1 MTEFE
6 NNQVENGES
15 MADALESFQEVN
27 VGDIVKGE
35 VLAVEDKQ
43 AVVGIEG
50 AGVEGVVPVK
60 ELSTLPIEDINEAV
74 KVGDVLELVVISSI
88 GKDKENGSYLLSKR
102 RLDSKKVWEEIEQ
115 DFKDGK
121 IIEAPVTNV
130 VKGGLVVDVGV
141 RGFVPASMVE
151 DHFVADFEEYKGKTL
166 AFKIIEIEPSENRLI
181 LSHKA
186 VVESE
191 KAVRKEELLNSIHD
205 GDVIEGT
212 VARLTDFGAFV
223 DLGGIDGLVHVSEIS
238 HSHVAKPS
246 DALKVGDKVQV
257 KVLSVDPEK
266 ERISLSIKDTLPGPW
281 SDIEDKAA
289 VGTVLDGT
297 VKRLTS
303 FGAFVEVFPG
313 VEGLVHISQISHKHI
328 ATPHEVLHEGD
339 EVKVKVLE
347 VNPEEH
353 RIALSIKAL
362 EEKPAEEKVVEED
375 SYDLP
380 EESTGFTM
388 GDILGQ
394 ALADSDET
402 NEEAT
407 ASEDANDI
415 VKEDEE

>member
-6 NNQVENGES
+6 QNQTDSNQS
-15 MADALESFQEVN
+15 MEDAMNSVQEVN
-27 VGDIVKGE
+27 VGDVVKGE
-35 VLAVEDKQ
+35 VLVIEDKQ
-43 AVVGIEG
+43 VVVGIEG
-50 AGVEGVVPVK
+50 AGVEGVIPAK
-60 ELSTLPIEDINEAV
+60 ELSTSPVEEINDIV
-74 KVGDVLELVVISSI
+74 KVGDVLDLVVISTI

-102 RLDSKKVWEEIEQ
+102 RLDAKKVWEDIEK
-115 DFKDGK
+115 DFQAGHV
-121 IIEAPVTNV
+121 IEAPVTNV

-151 DHFVADFEEYKGKTL
+151 DHFVADFSEYKGQTL
-166 AFKIIEIEPSENRLI
+166 TFKIVEIEPSENRLI

-186 VVESE
+186 VVETE
-191 KAVRKEELLNSIHD
+191 KEEKKKAVLANIHEGDTID
-205 GDVIEGT
+205 GR

-246 DALKVGDKVQV
+246 DVLAVGDEVTV
-257 KVLSVDPEK
+257 KVLSINPEQ
-266 ERISLSIKDTLPGPW
+266 ERVSLSIKDTLPGPW
-281 SDIEDKAA
+281 SDIEEKAPA
-289 VGTVLDGT
+289 GSVLDGK

-339 EVKVKVLE
+339 DVKVKVLE

-362 EEKPAEEKVVEED
+362 EEKPASEEEPKDVE
-375 SYDLP
+375 SYELP
-380 EESTGFTM
+380 EENTGFTM
-388 GDILGQ
+388 GDLLGD
-394 ALADSDET
+394 ALKEEVEGNTSDDSE
-402 NEEAT
+402 
-407 ASEDANDI
+407 
-415 VKEDEE
+415 K